1 MKFFRCILQ
10 HLKSW
15 HQSQG
20 QAGHSAV
27 RALDKHPL
35 KDIGVDRM
43 ALELQRNERLWQ
55 ELAS

>member
-1 MKFFRCILQ
+1 MKFLKSVIQ

-15 HQSQG
+15 HQPRCW
-20 QAGHSAV
+20 ARHTAV
-27 RALDKHPL
+27 PLLDRHTL
-35 KDIGVDRM
+35 KDIGVDPM

>member
-1 MKFFRCILQ
+1 MKFLKSVIQ

-15 HQSQG
+15 YQYQYR
-20 QAGHSAV
+20 AGHTAV
-27 RALDKHPL
+27 PSLDRHTL
-35 KDIGVDRM
+35 TDIGVDPM